1 SVFAHGSQQLY
12 LRHRL
17 AVDVAVHEVLI
28 SRTAALDD
36 DVVDDGGETGIAEQR
51 QAEGVPLHV
60 AMSAL
65 AERDDGIRRERV
77 DDGGHGIDTHRRP
90 ASPVLGNTSDRGG
103 RKNSSEDEAE
113 AEAVHV
119 PRGYKNN
126 ISRVNVD
133 RLNG

>member
-36 DVVDDGGETGIAEQR
+36 DVVDDGGETGIAEQP

-60 AMSAL
+60 AVSAL
-65 AERDDGIRRERV
+65 AERDDRIRRERV
-77 DDGGHGIDTHRRP
+77 DDRGDGIDTHRRP
-90 ASPVLGNTSDRGG
+90 ASPILGKTSDRSG
-103 RKNSSEDEAE
+103 RQYSGKD
-113 AEAVHV
+113 
-119 PRGYKNN
+119 
-126 ISRVNVD
+126 
-133 RLNG
+133 